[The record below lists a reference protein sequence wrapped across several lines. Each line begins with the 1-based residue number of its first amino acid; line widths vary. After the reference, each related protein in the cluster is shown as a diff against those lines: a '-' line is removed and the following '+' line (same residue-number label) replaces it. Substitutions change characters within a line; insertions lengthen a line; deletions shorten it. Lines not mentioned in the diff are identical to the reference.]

1 MACKRSRQQRRLQRQ
16 RTKKAGDCQPA
27 SEVGNGAPSVVPTR
41 PQPLGRGRE
50 VLFAALAVVIGFIV
64 AIVLVEVAMRIG
76 GIQPERYAQ
85 PRWQAWHEGRFHDTT
100 MWGAGIVEDRT
111 LIKQP
116 GPFLRQGVMMG
127 EYVPGAKFRVL
138 YDREPRDYFDSDGG
152 VTMQV
157 NSLGLRGPEIETAKA
172 SGTLRI
178 VGLGDSFTFGV
189 GVADEHTFLRR
200 LEKSLNAFAAPGRRY
215 EVVNAGVQGYN
226 TRDEVL
232 YLKHRWLALRPDLVL
247 ITFYLNDAY
256 RDDAFANMGQA
267 LGIYLNRP
275 DGLARWSYLADFAQH
290 AWRARTVRKKIRD
303 YYAKHYFRTPREFLA
318 NRGEKKT
325 DWRASRQSL
334 ARAAALARSHQFKL
348 ALVIFPELDS
358 LDGEYPFRKIH
369 ELVRVEC
376 DELGIPVLD
385 LLETLRGRN
394 ARDLWVH
401 PSDHH
406 PNEVAHQLAAEAIEE
421 FVLMNDLVVE

>member
-1 MACKRSRQQRRLQRQ
+1 M
-16 RTKKAGDCQPA
+16 
-27 SEVGNGAPSVVPTR
+27 
-41 PQPLGRGRE
+41 
-50 VLFAALAVVIGFIV
+50 
-64 AIVLVEVAMRIG
+64 
-76 GIQPERYAQ
+76 
-85 PRWQAWHEGRFHDTT
+85 
-100 MWGAGIVEDRT
+100 
-111 LIKQP
+111 
-116 GPFLRQGVMMG
+116 
-127 EYVPGAKFRVL
+127 
-138 YDREPRDYFDSDGG
+138 
-152 VTMQV
+152 
-157 NSLGLRGPEIETAKA
+157 
-172 SGTLRI
+172 
-178 VGLGDSFTFGV
+178 
-189 GVADEHTFLRR
+189 
-200 LEKSLNAFAAPGRRY
+200 
-215 EVVNAGVQGYN
+215 
-226 TRDEVL
+226 
-232 YLKHRWLALRPDLVL
+232 L

-290 AWRARTVRKKIRD
+290 AWRARTVRKRIRD

-318 NRGEKKT
+318 NLGEKKT

-358 LDGEYPFRKIH
+358 LDGEYPFTKIH